1 MDNDQ
6 RPAPEDT
13 KQPKNDRHKASFW
26 SDELK
31 SSNKFL
37 NHYLKQG
44 SKVVDRFLDDRGAID
59 GRVDTSDGLFRLNLF
74 NSNIRTMQDMLYSNL
89 PSVEVDRTNADANDD
104 VARVA
109 AETMERLLNLDIVD
123 NEASYDA
130 VLKSTLQ
137 DRLLPG
143 MGCARVRYEFDSEMI
158 LVPPMLDPMTG
169 APLTPP
175 QEVEQVTDERAPVD
189 YFHWQDVR
197 WGWARNFSEIPWI
210 GYRSYLSKQEA
221 TDRFGKKHAELLTY
235 RKQKLVDDK
244 DGQSRPE
251 DDSPWNKAEVWEFW
265 DKPTKTV
272 VWFSPGY
279 DKLLDTKPDPLGLK
293 KFFPSPEFMMA
304 NATTSVYRPVADFHM
319 CQDLYNEIDTLSTR
333 IQILTT
339 AVKAVG
345 VYDASADGLKR
356 MMKEGFENDLI
367 PIDDWAMFAESGG
380 LAGVVD
386 WMPIMDIVNA
396 LDKLRQLRDETIT
409 LLQQISGMADVMQG
423 GLQNQYEGVGQTQI
437 KAQFGSARL
446 QALQDCFANFAGN
459 LLQLKAEVICKH
471 FKPEN
476 IVKYSGM
483 EFSMDAE
490 LLQPAVE
497 LLKQPEMA
505 HIRIQVRPEQIAMI
519 DYAKLKV
526 ERTEFMTAMA
536 TFMQSAGPMLEV
548 EPSSM
553 PVLLQMLQWT
563 MAGFKGSAQIEG
575 VLDKAIE
582 AAQQK
587 AQQAEENPQPSPEEQ
602 AAQAKA
608 EAEQA
613 KQQFELQ
620 KIQEQTQA
628 TMQIRQQDM
637 QADIQTTIATTQ
649 AKLQEVQAN
658 HEANIRELTAKM
670 HADIALEQVQA
681 ESNIAVTQA
690 GADAEMEKD
699 AKEKELSIAE
709 HIAKAQTDIDSESE
723 KLNLDIVR
731 RSEETASK
739 LMEISAAA
747 EAKSEP
753 AKPETKDGE

>member
-1 MDNDQ
+1 MENPNSDQ

-13 KQPKNDRHKASFW
+13 KQPKSDRHKASFW

-31 SSNKFL
+31 SSDKFL
-37 NHYLKQG
+37 KCYLKQG
-44 SKVVDRFLDDRGAID
+44 SRVVDRFLDDRAGVD
-59 GRVDTSDGLFRLNLF
+59 GEVRSADGLLRLNLF

-109 AETMERLLNLDIVD
+109 AEIMERLLNLDIVD
-123 NEASYDA
+123 NEASYDN
-130 VLKSTLQ
+130 VLRSALQ

-143 MGCARVRYEFDSEMI
+143 MGCARVRYEFDSEVV
-158 LVPPMLDPMTG
+158 LLPPMVDPMTG
-169 APLTPP
+169 IPLTEP
-175 QEVEQVTDERAPVD
+175 QEVTQVTDERAPVD

-197 WGWARNFSEIPWI
+197 WGWARNFAEIPWI

-221 TDRFGKKHAELLTY
+221 AERFGKEHAKQLTY
-235 RKQKLVDDK
+235 RKQKLADDK
-244 DGQSRPE
+244 HGQSRPE
-251 DDSPWNKAEVWEFW
+251 DDSPWNKAEIWELW
-265 DKPTKTV
+265 DKPTKSV
-272 VWFSPGY
+272 VWYSPGY
-279 DKLLDTKPDPLGLK
+279 DKLLDTKPDPLRLK
-293 KFFPSPEFMMA
+293 RFFPSPEFLMA
-304 NATTSVYRPVADFHM
+304 NSTTSVYRPVSDFHM

-333 IQILTT
+333 ISILTT

-345 VYDASADGLKR
+345 VYDASADGVKR
-356 MMKEGFENDLI
+356 MFKEGFENDLV
-367 PIDDWAMFAESGG
+367 PVDDWAMFAETGG
-380 LAGVVD
+380 LQGAID

-446 QALQDCFANFAGN
+446 QALQDNFANFAGN

-476 IVKYSGM
+476 ILKYSGM
-483 EFSMDAE
+483 EFSMDAD
-490 LLQPAVE
+490 LLQPAIE

-582 AAQQK
+582 AAQKK
-587 AQQAEENPQPSPEEQ
+587 AQEAAENPPEDPAAAEAAAKQAE
-602 AAQAKA
+602 AQQKLNG
-608 EAEQA
+608 
-613 KQQFELQ
+613 ELQ
-620 KIQEQTQA
+620 KIQAKAQA
-628 TMQIRQQDM
+628 DMALRQQDM
-637 QADIQTTIATTQ
+637 QADIQTTMAATQ
-649 AKLQEVQAN
+649 AKLQEVEAN
-658 HEANIRELTAKM
+658 HAANMREIKAKM
-670 HADIALEQVQA
+670 QADVLLERVQNQG
-681 ESNIAVTQA
+681 NIEVNQA
-690 GADAEMEKD
+690 AADAEMEKD
-699 AKEKELSIAE
+699 MLSR
-709 HIAKAQTDIDSESE
+709 QLDIDSELQKASIE
-723 KLNLDIVR
+723 IDKERRKTGLAIEQAGFNTRTKLAEL
-731 RSEETASK
+731 
-739 LMEISAAA
+739 AAQQTY
-747 EAKSEP
+747 KSDQEP
-753 AKPETKDGE
+753 SNGE

>member
-1 MDNDQ
+1 MENPNSDQ
-6 RPAPEDT
+6 RPAPQDT
-13 KQPKNDRHKASFW
+13 KQPQNDRHKASFW

-37 NHYLKQG
+37 DKYLKQG
-44 SKVVDRFLDDRGAID
+44 SKVVDRFLDDRGSV
-59 GRVDTSDGLFRLNLF
+59 GSLGGGGDTGFRLNLF

-89 PSVEVDRTNADANDD
+89 PSVEVDRTHADASDD

-130 VLKSTLQ
+130 VLRSSLQ

-143 MGCARVRYEFDSEMI
+143 LGCARVRYEFDEVPI
-158 LVPPMLDPMTG
+158 LVPPVVDLMTG
-169 APLTPP
+169 
-175 QEVEQVTDERAPVD
+175 QELVGPREDTQVTDERAPVD

-197 WGWARNFSEIPWI
+197 WGWARNFSEVPWL
-210 GYRSYLSKQEA
+210 GYRSYLSKQEV
-221 TDRFGKKHAELLTY
+221 TDRFGAEAAKNVTY
-235 RKQKLVDDK
+235 RKQKLSDDK

-251 DDSPWNKAEVWEFW
+251 DDSPWNKAEIWEFW

-279 DKLLDTKPDPLGLK
+279 DKLLDTQPDPLGLR
-293 KFFPSPEFMMA
+293 KFFPSPEFLMA
-304 NATTSVYRPVADFHM
+304 NATTQVYRPVSDFHM
-319 CQDLYNEIDTLSTR
+319 CQDLYNEIDVLSNR
-333 IQILTT
+333 ITVLTT

-345 VYDASADGLKR
+345 VYDASAEGLKR

-367 PIDDWAMFAESGG
+367 PVDDWAMFAESGG
-380 LAGVVD
+380 LKGVVD

-446 QALQDCFANFAGN
+446 QALQDQFANFAGN
-459 LLQLKAEVICKH
+459 LLQLKAEIICKH
-471 FKPEN
+471 FQPEN
-476 IVKYSGM
+476 IVKYSNM
-483 EFSMDAE
+483 EHSMDAE

-497 LLKQPEMA
+497 LLKQPDMA
-505 HIRIQVRPEQIAMI
+505 HIRIKVRPEQIAMI

-526 ERTEFMTAMA
+526 ERTEFLTAMA

-563 MAGFKGSAQIEG
+563 MAGFKGSNQIEG
-575 VLDKAIE
+575 VLDKAVE

-587 AQQAEENPQPSPEEQ
+587 AQQA
-602 AAQAKA
+602 
-608 EAEQA
+608 
-613 KQQFELQ
+613 
-620 KIQEQTQA
+620 
-628 TMQIRQQDM
+628 
-637 QADIQTTIATTQ
+637 
-649 AKLQEVQAN
+649 
-658 HEANIRELTAKM
+658 
-670 HADIALEQVQA
+670 
-681 ESNIAVTQA
+681 
-690 GADAEMEKD
+690 
-699 AKEKELSIAE
+699 
-709 HIAKAQTDIDSESE
+709 
-723 KLNLDIVR
+723 
-731 RSEETASK
+731 
-739 LMEISAAA
+739 
-747 EAKSEP
+747 
-753 AKPETKDGE
+753 